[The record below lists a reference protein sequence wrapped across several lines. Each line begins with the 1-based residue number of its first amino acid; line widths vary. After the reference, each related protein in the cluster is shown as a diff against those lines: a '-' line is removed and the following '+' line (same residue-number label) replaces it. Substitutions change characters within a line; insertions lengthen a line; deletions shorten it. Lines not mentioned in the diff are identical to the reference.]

1 MGRHSTIFAAGLVL
15 LSSATV
21 AEAVQSR
28 ELNLPGGRLG
38 DAIVAL
44 GRQAGVSIGVTD
56 PALAASRV
64 PAVRGRLSVEQ
75 ALARLLADG
84 QARFLR
90 VGPGSYRIV
99 RRPTQR
105 PPLRIARR
113 PAPARP
119 PVMLAA
125 APAAEEEQAVLVV
138 GARRP
143 VTLSA
148 YPGGVHILGG
158 DDPELAFAPR
168 GSEAL
173 AARLPGVASTHLGP
187 GRNKLF
193 IRGIAD
199 SSFSGPTQA
208 TAGQYLGETRLN
220 YNAPDPDLRLFDI
233 DRIEILEGPQ
243 GTLYG
248 AGSLGGVIRV
258 MPNRPRTDRAGGML
272 STGATATR
280 HGNPGADLAGVL
292 NVPLVEDRLALR
304 LVGYAVQDGG
314 YIDDSRRGLDD
325 VNRVR
330 TIGGRATLRLGTDS
344 GWTFDAGTSAQRI
357 RGRDGQYADRGAPPL
372 TRASAIAQPFGSD
385 YILAD
390 LVVARDWGRT
400 RFTTAFGWVHH
411 DLDELYDSTVFN
423 LPPQYYAQ
431 QTRIRLLSA
440 ESRLSGQT
448 DGGLSWVVGSSII
461 SNESEQRRTAGRVG
475 APEQLAGVRNGIEEL
490 ALFGEASLPVTPS
503 LTITAGARFSQSR
516 LSGASLDAPAR
527 VLQPLFG
534 GSASRKE
541 TAFLPSVAIAWEARP
556 RLLLFARYQESF
568 RPGGLA
574 LDSMIFLT
582 TAQGSPTD
590 TLVARDDMIVRRFR
604 NDNLSSFE
612 AGVRYGR
619 TGGGAFDVS
628 ASFAYTRWQD
638 IQADTVSLFGFPT
651 TANIGDGRIYSVEVR
666 AGWRPLPGLSLEA
679 AALIND
685 SRVVNPLPGIMI
697 QPDFPLPNVADIGA
711 RGAVDYQ
718 LTLGP
723 DLDLRLGGS
732 IRYVGDSVLGV
743 GPILGERQ
751 GEVTD
756 VGLSARLEH
765 GPHAFTLNLTNL
777 LDEAG
782 NRFAMGSPFTLIQ
795 NPQVTPLRPRSV
807 RIGWQ
812 FAFYPEKNAARGCGS
827 ARAAPSFRHEPR
839 PPGPR
844 EQPRKRTDTVCVA
857 CSLIPASPRSRSSQS
872 ARPRPSGRWTP
883 RSPRRSPP
891 PARPTARRTT
901 STSPRRAGSR

>member
-1 MGRHSTIFAAGLVL
+1 VRRLSTILASGFLSLSLAAAG
-15 LSSATV
+15 ATP
-21 AEAVQSR
+21 ARAVQGR
-28 ELNLPGGRLG
+28 ELSLPGGRLG

-44 GRQAGVSIGVTD
+44 GRQAGVSIGVND
-56 PALAASRV
+56 PALAAARV
-64 PAVRGRLSVEQ
+64 RAVRGRMSVEQ
-75 ALARLLADG
+75 ALARMLEG
-84 QARFLR
+84 SEARFVRLA
-90 VGPGSYRIV
+90 PGSYRIV
-99 RRPTQR
+99 RRPSQPR
-105 PPLRIARR
+105 PQLRLARH
-113 PAPARP
+113 PATP
-119 PVMLAA
+119 PVILAA
-125 APAAEEEQAVLVV
+125 APAPAEEQAVLVV

-143 VTLSA
+143 MPLSA
-148 YPGGVHILGG
+148 YPGGVQIVDGG
-158 DDPELAFAPR
+158 DPEFAYAPR

-173 AARLPGVASTHLGP
+173 VARLPGLASTHLGP

-258 MPNRPRTDRAGGML
+258 MPNRPRADAVGGML
-272 STGATATR
+272 TAGATVTQ
-280 HGNPGADLAGVL
+280 HGDPGADLAGML
-292 NVPLVEDRLALR
+292 NLPLVEDRLALR
-304 LVGYAVQDGG
+304 LVGYGVQDGG
-314 YIDDSRRGLDD
+314 YIDDTGRGLDD

-330 TIGGRATLRLGTDS
+330 TWGGRAALRLETDS
-344 GWTFDAGTSAQRI
+344 GWTFDAGVSGQRI
-357 RGRDGQYADRGAPPL
+357 RGRDGQYADRDAPPR
-372 TRASAIAQPFGSD
+372 TRDSAIAQPFGSD
-385 YILAD
+385 YLLAD
-390 LVVARDWGRT
+390 FVVSKDWGQT

-411 DLDELYDSTVFN
+411 RIDELYDSTVFN
-423 LPPQYYAQ
+423 LPPQLYAQ
-431 QTRIRLLSA
+431 HTRVRLLSV

-461 SNESEQRRTAGRVG
+461 SNESEQRRMAGP
-475 APEQLAGVRNGIEEL
+475 ADDPQPLAGVRNGIEEL
-490 ALFGEASLPVTPS
+490 ALFGEASLPVTPT
-503 LTITAGARFSQSR
+503 LTLTGGARFSRSH
-516 LSGASLDAPAR
+516 LSGSSLDAAAL

-534 GSASRKE
+534 SIDAARTADASRNE
-541 TAFLPSVAIAWEARP
+541 SAFLPSLALAWEAAP

-574 LDSMIFLT
+574 VEGNVFRI
-582 TAQGSPTD
+582 TAQGVPTD
-590 TLVARDDMIVRRFR
+590 VVTPAGEMIIRRFR

-619 TGGGAFDVS
+619 SGAGAFDVS

-651 TANIGDGRIYSVEVR
+651 TANIGDGRIWSFEMR

-679 AALIND
+679 AALFND
-685 SRVVNPLPGIMI
+685 SRVVDPFPGIII
-697 QPDFPLPNVADIGA
+697 QPGSSLPNVADIGA

-718 LTLGP
+718 MTLAP

-732 IRYVGDSVLGV
+732 IRYVGNSVLGV
-743 GPILGERQ
+743 GPILGEKQ

-756 VGLSARLEH
+756 VSLGARLEH
-765 GPHAFTLNLTNL
+765 GQHAFTLNVTNL

-782 NRFAMGSPFTLIQ
+782 NRFAMGSPFTLIE

-807 RIGWQ
+807 RVGWQ
-812 FAFYPEKNAARGCGS
+812 FVF
-827 ARAAPSFRHEPR
+827 
-839 PPGPR
+839 
-844 EQPRKRTDTVCVA
+844 
-857 CSLIPASPRSRSSQS
+857 
-872 ARPRPSGRWTP
+872 
-883 RSPRRSPP
+883 
-891 PARPTARRTT
+891 
-901 STSPRRAGSR
+901 

>member
-1 MGRHSTIFAAGLVL
+1 VGRLRTIIASGLLTLSLAGFAA
-15 LSSATV
+15 AP
-21 AEAVQSR
+21 AQAQSR
-28 ELNLPGGRLG
+28 ELSLPGGRLG

-64 PAVRGRLSVEQ
+64 PAVRGRLTVEQ
-75 ALARLLADG
+75 ALGRMLADA
-84 QARFLR
+84 QARFVR

-99 RRPTQR
+99 RRPPQR
-105 PPLRIARR
+105 QPQLRIARR
-113 PAPARP
+113 PAPMQA
-119 PVMLAA
+119 PVILAA
-125 APAAEEEQAVLVV
+125 AEPAEEQAVLVV

-148 YPGGVHILGG
+148 YPGGVQILDG

-173 AARLPGVASTHLGP
+173 VSRLTGVASTHLGP

-248 AGSLGGVIRV
+248 AGSLGGVIRI
-258 MPNRPRTDRAGGML
+258 MPNRPRTDQVAGLVSAGV
-272 STGATATR
+272 TGTW
-280 HGNPGADLAGVL
+280 HGDPGADLAGVINL
-292 NVPLVEDRLALR
+292 PVVQDRLALR
-304 LVGYAVQDGG
+304 FVGYAMQDGG
-314 YIDDSRRGLDD
+314 YIDDSLRGLED

-330 TIGGRATLRLGTDS
+330 TLGGRAALRLETES
-344 GWTFDAGTSAQRI
+344 GWTVDAGLSGQRI
-357 RGRDGQYADRGAPPL
+357 RGRDGQYADRDAPPL

-385 YILAD
+385 YLLAD
-390 LVVARDWGRT
+390 LVVSKDWGRT
-400 RFTTAFGWVHH
+400 RFTTAFGWVDH
-411 DLDELYDSTVFN
+411 DIDERYDSTVFN
-423 LPPQYYAQ
+423 LPPQLYAQ
-431 QTRIRLLSA
+431 STRVRLLSA

-461 SNESEQRRTAGRVG
+461 SNRSRQRRMAGAVDT
-475 APEQLAGVRNGIEEL
+475 PQQLAGVENGIEEL
-490 ALFGEASLPVTPS
+490 ALFGEASLQLAPT
-503 LTITAGARFSQSR
+503 LTLTAGFRFSRSH
-516 LSGASLDAPAR
+516 LSGSSLDAATPVLMPA
-527 VLQPLFG
+527 F
-534 GSASRKE
+534 GSADATRAADASRDE
-541 TAFLPSVAIAWEARP
+541 SAFLPSLALAWEAAP

-574 LDSMIFLT
+574 IEGNVFRL
-582 TAQGSPTD
+582 AAGNVPTEMV
-590 TLVARDDMIVRRFR
+590 TPAVDMVIRRFR

-612 AGVRYGR
+612 AGLRYGR
-619 TGGGAFDVS
+619 SGAGAFDVS
-628 ASFAYTRWQD
+628 ASAAYTRWQD

-651 TANIGDGRIYSVEVR
+651 TANIGDGRIFSVELR
-666 AGWRPLPGLSLEA
+666 AGWRPLPGLSVEA
-679 AALIND
+679 AALFND
-685 SRVVNPLPGIMI
+685 SRVVDAFPGIML
-697 QPDFPLPNVADIGA
+697 QPNFPLPNVADFGA

-718 LTLGP
+718 LSLGP

-732 IRYVGDSVLGV
+732 IRYIGSSVLGV

-756 VGLSARLEH
+756 IGLSARLEH
-765 GPHAFTLNLTNL
+765 GSHAFTLNLTNL

-807 RIGWQ
+807 RLGWQ
-812 FAFYPEKNAARGCGS
+812 LAF
-827 ARAAPSFRHEPR
+827 
-839 PPGPR
+839 
-844 EQPRKRTDTVCVA
+844 
-857 CSLIPASPRSRSSQS
+857 
-872 ARPRPSGRWTP
+872 
-883 RSPRRSPP
+883 
-891 PARPTARRTT
+891 
-901 STSPRRAGSR
+901 